1 MLLLN
6 LVVEESKKLLRP
18 RSVAIAITRS
28 IILDLNLAY
37 SEA

>member
-18 RSVAIAITRS
+18 RPVAIAIT